1 MVLLGTACF
10 SSTEYNQPMTQEAV
24 PVTLAR
30 MEEKI
35 DQCLNGISRQELR
48 VNNHANR
55 IQTLEIWKSRT
66 VGYVSGIFAA
76 VVAAGAVFGW
86 IFGR

>member
-1 MVLLGTACF
+1 
-10 SSTEYNQPMTQEAV
+10 MTQEEAV

-35 DQCLNGISRQELR
+35 DQCLDGISRQELR
-48 VNNHANR
+48 VNNHAGR
-55 IQTLEIWKSRT
+55 LQTLEIWKSRAI
-66 VGYVSGIFAA
+66 GYGRGIVAA
-76 VVAAGAVFGW
+76 IVAAGAAVGF